1 MLYLRKINYFAQDMR
16 PSNMVFPA
24 VWEIENDPALHKKY
38 RLDFF
43 RVRDGDFQRMRDK
56 ALLHDIEGI
65 LQLVVWS
72 RRNVKQSDVLAWI
85 PFFERLD
92 LRDNELSQFYLK
104 GYIANHLSDIL
115 RNRKFKEKELAQIA
129 HSPVLR
135 NWILFS
141 FVDYETLQPQKYYG
155 RLITELNPENLEEET
170 FKKSL
175 ILTQYYLEGNVD
187 MMKKWSESL
196 SRYPTDES
204 YFPIINGRV
213 WAARFLNQMLKTG
226 QLQSDL
232 VKDWFLD
239 LQETSLSLVMPKS
252 LEVLPILVR
261 YGADMRQ
268 IQDVLDYVGYAVHLN
283 VIQNPLVASID
294 NAVYLA
300 SRTAFFARIND
311 DMRAQEYRLE
321 LYKNLCLPSYS
332 NYLFGI
338 ANAF

>member
-1 MLYLRKINYFAQDMR
+1 MR
-16 PSNMVFPA
+16 LNNIVLPA
-24 VWEIENDPALHKKY
+24 VWEIENDPVLHKKY

-43 RVRDGDFQRMRDK
+43 RVRDDEFMRVRKK
-56 ALLHDIEGI
+56 ALSHEIQEI
-65 LQLVVWS
+65 VQLVVWS
-72 RRNVKQSDVLAWI
+72 RRNVKQRDVLSWI

-92 LRDNELSQFYLK
+92 LKDTDLVQFYLK

-129 HSPVLR
+129 NSPVLR

-155 RLITELNPENLEEET
+155 RLITEFNPEDLEEET

-175 ILTQYYLEGNVD
+175 ILTRYYLEGNVD

-232 VKDWFLD
+232 VQDWFSD
-239 LQETSLSLVMPKS
+239 IKETSLVLVMPKS
-252 LEVLPILVR
+252 LEVLPLLVR
-261 YGADMRQ
+261 YGEDINQ
-268 IQDVLDYVGYAVHLN
+268 IREVLDYVGYSVQIN
-283 VIQNPLVASID
+283 VIQNPLVASIE

-300 SRTAFFARIND
+300 SRTAFFSRIND
-311 DMRAQEYRLE
+311 VQRAQEFRLE

>member
-1 MLYLRKINYFAQDMR
+1 MR
-16 PSNMVFPA
+16 LSNIVFPA

-43 RVRDGDFQRMRDK
+43 RVRDDEFKRVREK
-56 ALLHDIEGI
+56 ALLYEMEGI

-72 RRNVKQSDVLAWI
+72 RRNIKQIDVLAWI

-92 LRDNELSQFYLK
+92 LQDHELPQFYLK

-129 HSPVLR
+129 NSPVLR
-135 NWILFS
+135 NWILLS
-141 FVDYETLQPQKYYG
+141 FVDYETLQSQKYYG
-155 RLITELNPENLEEET
+155 RLLKEFNPENLEEET

-175 ILTQYYLEGNVD
+175 ILTQYYLEGNID
-187 MMKKWSESL
+187 MMKKWSEAL

-204 YFPIINGRV
+204 YFSIINGRV

-232 VKDWFLD
+232 VQDWFND
-239 LQETSLSLVMPKS
+239 LKYTSLTLVMPKS

-261 YGADMRQ
+261 YGADMSQ
-268 IQDVLDYVGYAVHLN
+268 IQDVLDYVGYSVHLN
-283 VIQNPLVASID
+283 LIHNPLVASID

-300 SRTAFFARIND
+300 SRTAFFSRIND
-311 DMRAQEYRLE
+311 ATRAQEYRLE

>member
-1 MLYLRKINYFAQDMR
+1 MR
-16 PSNMVFPA
+16 LSNIVFPA

-43 RVRDGDFQRMRDK
+43 RVRDDEFKRVREK
-56 ALLHDIEGI
+56 ALLYEMEGI

-72 RRNVKQSDVLAWI
+72 RRNIKQIDVLAWI

-92 LRDNELSQFYLK
+92 LQDRELPQFYLK

-115 RNRKFKEKELAQIA
+115 RNRKFKDKELAQIA
-129 HSPVLR
+129 NSLVLR
-135 NWILFS
+135 NWILLS
-141 FVDYETLQPQKYYG
+141 FVDYETLQSQKYYG
-155 RLITELNPENLEEET
+155 RLIKEFNPENLEEET

-175 ILTQYYLEGNVD
+175 ILTQYYLEGNID
-187 MMKKWSESL
+187 MMKKWSEAL

-232 VKDWFLD
+232 VQDWFND
-239 LQETSLSLVMPKS
+239 LKYTSLTLVMPKS

-261 YGADMRQ
+261 YGDDMSQ
-268 IQDVLDYVGYAVHLN
+268 IQDVLDYVGYSVHLN
-283 VIQNPLVASID
+283 LIHNPLVASID

-300 SRTAFFARIND
+300 SRTAFFSRIND
-311 DMRAQEYRLE
+311 ATRAQEYRLE

>member
-1 MLYLRKINYFAQDMR
+1 MR
-16 PSNMVFPA
+16 LSNIVFPA

-43 RVRDGDFQRMRDK
+43 RVRDDEFKRVREK
-56 ALLHDIEGI
+56 ALLYEMEGI

-72 RRNVKQSDVLAWI
+72 RRNIKQIDVLAWI

-92 LRDNELSQFYLK
+92 LQDRELPQFYLK

-129 HSPVLR
+129 NSPVLR
-135 NWILFS
+135 NWILLS
-141 FVDYETLQPQKYYG
+141 FVDYETLQSQKYYG
-155 RLITELNPENLEEET
+155 RLLKEFNPENLEEET

-175 ILTQYYLEGNVD
+175 ILTQYYLEGNID
-187 MMKKWSESL
+187 MMKKWSEAL

-204 YFPIINGRV
+204 YFSIINGRV

-232 VKDWFLD
+232 VQDWFND
-239 LQETSLSLVMPKS
+239 LKYTSLTLVMPKS

-261 YGADMRQ
+261 YGADMSQ
-268 IQDVLDYVGYAVHLN
+268 IQDVLDYVGYSVHLN
-283 VIQNPLVASID
+283 LIHNPLVASID

-300 SRTAFFARIND
+300 SRTAFFSRIND
-311 DMRAQEYRLE
+311 ATRAQEYRLE